1 MSVASVHRLTAAQPN
16 LSHDPHR
23 HPPSAWRT
31 EWDFRQTHDRAS
43 ALHKTQAAADNPI
56 REDFLEDLKR
66 WNHSFEL
73 LLQRLVILHILS
85 ALFRQMDKGVA
96 EV

>member
-1 MSVASVHRLTAAQPN
+1 LQ
-16 LSHDPHR
+16 R
-23 HPPSAWRT
+23 HPPSAWRS

-56 REDFLEDLKR
+56 REDFLEDLKP